1 MKKILVGSAIAAAIL
16 SATSALAADMA
27 PRYTKAPVAVAIV
40 YDWTGFYIGG
50 NAGYSWGRG
59 TTDQTDTTTA
69 TSVTRL
75 FRGTTP
81 PLNEIIGPSIFNDP
95 TGIFPQTT
103 TTTLASGTSNRA
115 NVDGFIGGG
124 QFGYNWQRDKWLAG
138 LEADFQGSGERGSVI
153 SCNVVGCP
161 VGSTVGSA
169 NYRLRW
175 FGTARGRVG
184 FLPTERLVL
193 YATGGLA
200 YGQIDV
206 DYTSG
211 INGSPLTA
219 ASVRTTR
226 VGYVVGAGAEA
237 AIDNNWSIKGEYLF
251 MDLGSFSSNLGTG
264 ALATTSTTTL
274 FTPTGPTTVTTTTS
288 STSATV
294 RSRFSDHIFRVGVN
308 YRFGGPVVAKY

>member
-1 MKKILVGSAIAAAIL
+1 MN
-16 SATSALAADMA
+16 T
-27 PRYTKAPVAVAIV
+27 
-40 YDWTGFYIGG
+40 
-50 NAGYSWGRG
+50 N
-59 TTDQTDTTTA
+59 
-69 TSVTRL
+69 TRL
-75 FRGTTP
+75 LRGDP
-81 PLNEIIGPSIFNDP
+81 PLPPSNEIIGPSIFNEI
-95 TGIFPQTT
+95 TGVFPQNGTAVVT
-103 TTTLASGTSNRA
+103 SRTSNRA

-153 SCNVVGCP
+153 SCDVVGCP

-169 NYRLRW
+169 TYRLRW

-200 YGQIDV
+200 YGQLDV

-211 INGSPLTA
+211 INGLPPTA
-219 ASVRTTR
+219 ASVRTAR
-226 VGYVVGAGAEA
+226 AGYVVGAGAEA
-237 AIDNNWSIKGEYLF
+237 AIDQNWSIKGEYLY
-251 MDLGSFSSNLGTG
+251 MDLGSFTGNLGTG
-264 ALATTSTTTL
+264 ALATATTTTIL
-274 FTPTGPTTVTTTTS
+274 APFGPTTVTTTTS

-294 RSRFSDHIFRVGVN
+294 RSRVSDHIFRAGVN